1 MKHILYWS
9 LILTISPFFLHAEEW
24 DLSKCIDYALANNSQ
39 IQKYKNNALISDQNR
54 IQAQASRLPTINANA
69 THNYNWGRNI
79 DPFTN
84 VYSTQQVRSN
94 NLSLNG
100 SLVLFNGFL
109 IHNSIQQSKYEKL
122 ATETDIQQA
131 QLDLSISIIQAYLS
145 ILLNQE
151 KLRQAEQQSSL
162 TQAQADRIQ
171 KLKNSGAATEGQVLD
186 IIAQL
191 KLEEANVII
200 ARNNLQLSLLEL
212 GLLLELPNPTDIEI
226 VTPDLTLIENSSYD
240 NPNGAFQHAK
250 ENIPQLKS
258 LEYRQQ
264 AASYQYHASK
274 GRYLPRLTLNASVS
288 TLYSTSGREVLGSTL
303 TGQRLAGITGTGDD
317 VYLYTYTSQTQDKSL
332 SQQFEDNLGR
342 FIGLNLSIPILNGLQ
357 TRTLVHRNFYAMEQA
372 DIEMKMATYNL
383 QKSIYTYYYQAKSG
397 EQVYQAQL
405 AAMNAQEESYRNAQK
420 RLENGVITT
429 VEYNQ
434 IKTRYNQSTIDVLT
448 SKYDFIFKN
457 AILDIYTGKKLS
469 F

>member
-1 MKHILYWS
+1 MKHILY
-9 LILTISPFFLHAEEW
+9 LITFLLPSILFAEEW
-24 DLSKCIDYALANNSQ
+24 TLTKCIDYALANNSQ
-39 IQKYKNNALISDQNR
+39 IQKIKNTALISDQNR
-54 IQAQASRLPTINANA
+54 IQAQASRLPTITGTA

-109 IHNSIQQSKYEKL
+109 IHNTIQQSKYEKL

-151 KLRQAEQQSSL
+151 KLKQAEQQSSL
-162 TQAQADRIQ
+162 TQTQADRLQ
-171 KLKNSGAATEGQVLD
+171 RLKNSGAATDGQVLD
-186 IIAQL
+186 ITAQL

-200 ARNNLQLSLLEL
+200 ARNTLQLSLLQL
-212 GLLLELPNPTDIEI
+212 GLLLELPNPTDVQV
-226 VTPDLTLIENSSYD
+226 VTPNLNAIETTSYE
-240 NPNGAFQHAK
+240 NPDGAFQNAK
-250 ENIPQLKS
+250 ENVPQLKS
-258 LEYRQQ
+258 LEYKQQ

-274 GRYLPRLTLNASVS
+274 GRYYPRLTLNASIS
-288 TLYSTSGREVLGSTL
+288 TLYSTSGREITGTTL
-303 TGQRLAGITGTGDD
+303 TGQRLSGVTSAGDD
-317 VYLYTYTSQTQDKSL
+317 VYTYTYSSQTQDKPL
-332 SQQFEDNLGR
+332 GRQFEDNLGR

-357 TRTLVHRNFYAMEQA
+357 TRTTVHRNFYAMEQA
-372 DIEMKMATYNL
+372 NLETKIATYNL

-397 EQVYQAQL
+397 EQIYQAQN
-405 AAMNAQEESYRNAQK
+405 AAMTAQEESYRNAQK

-429 VEYNQ
+429 IEYNQ
-434 IKTRYNQSTIDVLT
+434 IKTRYNQSTIDLLT

-457 AILDIYTGKKLS
+457 AILDIYTGKTLS